1 MTSRMRR
8 LPVAFAV
15 TAVSAMTLL
24 VTSAGVALATVS
36 GGPTDGQVMNIGRG
50 GVFSVTPPP
59 TDWSTLSILGGLAIS
74 AALMALVAWI
84 GIRSDAKAHARLAR
98 APAGGIGEA
107 RPARTEDQERK
118 AA

>member
-8 LPVAFAV
+8 LLVAFAV

-24 VTSAGVALATVS
+24 VTTAGVALATVS
-36 GGPTDGQVMNIGRG
+36 GGLTDGQGMNVGRG
-50 GVFSVTPPP
+50 GVFNVAPP
-59 TDWSTLSILGGLAIS
+59 TDWTTLSILGGLAIS

-84 GIRSDAKAHARLAR
+84 GIRSDTKARARLAL
-98 APAGGIGEA
+98 APGSGIGETL
-107 RPARTEDQERK
+107 PARTEDQERK